1 MPAGTTALRCHC
13 QFIRFRL
20 NFCLCARKAFAA
32 RADCINDIIG
42 QVNHCCI
49 VSLFAVACTALQTPA
64 GMPQGGLEPLRMP
77 PVFRAKAAKY
87 SFVPSRYFC
96 EDGMVEF
103 LMFAP
108 GGGRRNAYPLLVYIP
123 GSGERGSATNQFRQT
138 ALFDKVLSPTF
149 QKKHPCFLMAI
160 SPPASAMTLLDGLPG
175 RPSKIQNMIADA
187 IERVVSTAVAPA
199 VDRDRIYLAGFSY
212 GGAGVYG
219 LMTSLPEMFAA
230 GVAVSTFPPPPYFVD
245 KPLFVWHVY
254 NEGDYAAKGLRADD
268 LAAFAE
274 AVAIKG
280 GEFRTGTFPENG
292 HDAWRAA
299 WKEDAVWNWL
309 FQKTLARSRK
319 KHFRS
324 DRGGLSAK
332 IGSVSSSSEFKQ
344 GCEPFR
350 ACDGLAGTHFET
362 LNPARKGDFL
372 QIEFSN
378 IQNRAIAC
386 RVGDIRRQRIR
397 HGSALSLCNLAMGA
411 GSCTRSQ
418 RGWTSHRRS
427 ENPFEKTSCIRSD
440 LGAMDRFRYGVVSG

>member
-49 VSLFAVACTALQTPA
+49 VSLFAVACTVLQTPA

-77 PVFRAKAAKY
+77 PVFRAKAAEY
-87 SFVPSRYFC
+87 SFVPSRYCC
-96 EDGMVEF
+96 EDGAVEF
-103 LMFAP
+103 LMSAP
-108 GGGRRNAYPLLVYIP
+108 GAGKRNAYPLLVYIP

-230 GVAVSTFPPPPYFVD
+230 GVAVSTFP
-245 KPLFVWHVY
+245 
-254 NEGDYAAKGLRADD
+254 
-268 LAAFAE
+268 
-274 AVAIKG
+274 
-280 GEFRTGTFPENG
+280 
-292 HDAWRAA
+292 
-299 WKEDAVWNWL
+299 
-309 FQKTLARSRK
+309 
-319 KHFRS
+319 
-324 DRGGLSAK
+324 
-332 IGSVSSSSEFKQ
+332 
-344 GCEPFR
+344 
-350 ACDGLAGTHFET
+350 
-362 LNPARKGDFL
+362 
-372 QIEFSN
+372 
-378 IQNRAIAC
+378 QNRAVAC
-386 RVGDIRRQRIR
+386 CVDDIRPKYLR
-397 HGSALSLCNLAMGA
+397 HGSSLSLCNLAVGA
-411 GSCTRSQ
+411 GPCPWSQ
-418 RGWTSHRRS
+418 GRRTSYRCP
-427 ENPFEKTSCIRSD
+427 ENPFEKTSCIWSD